1 MPESYISCLYAF
13 IACLGFSLVFNLRGW
28 NMLFAAA
35 GGALGWFVYL
45 LTTGL
50 QNDLYQF
57 FLAALALSAYA
68 EGCARIQKAPVTV
81 FQIVAI
87 LPLVPGGGIYRT
99 MEYAINGNTAV
110 FLETGLHTLAIAG
123 ALSIGVLLVS
133 SVVRLSVRIRLRL
146 LESIAR

>member
-35 GGALGWFVYL
+35 GGALGWFVYML
-45 LTTGL
+45 AAGL
-50 QNDLYQF
+50 QNDLFQF

-68 EGCARIQKAPVTV
+68 EGCARIQKAPITV
-81 FQIVAI
+81 FQIIAI
-87 LPLVPGGGIYRT
+87 LPLVPGGGIYHT
-99 MEYAINGNTAV
+99 MEYAINGNTAA
-110 FLETGLHTLAIAG
+110 FLATGLHTLAIAG

-133 SVVRLSVRIRLRL
+133 TVVRLSGKIRLHISR
-146 LESIAR
+146 ITIR

>member
-1 MPESYISCLYAF
+1 M
-13 IACLGFSLVFNLRGW
+13 
-28 NMLFAAA
+28 FAA
-35 GGALGWFVYL
+35 
-45 LTTGL
+45 GL
-50 QNDLYQF
+50 QNDLFQF

-99 MEYAINGNTAV
+99 MEYAINGNTAD

-123 ALSIGVLLVS
+123 SLSIGVLLVS
-133 SVVRLSVRIRLRL
+133 TVVRLSGNIRLRIR
-146 LESIAR
+146 EITAR